1 LNLFIFSKNIP
12 IYHPQE
18 SDILISQQYFL
29 ISFENII
36 SRAQVVLPTKKC
48 GKQIVDMAKNR
59 GVFCL
64 FFETGRKNLV
74 FERGPE
80 NLVFETGPENLAK
93 LSYPSLLGLLL

>member
-1 LNLFIFSKNIP
+1 MHLFIFSKNIP

-36 SRAQVVLPTKKC
+36 SRAQVVLPIKKC

-74 FERGPE
+74 FE
-80 NLVFETGPENLAK
+80 TGPENLAK
-93 LSYPSLLGLLL
+93 LSYPSHLVLLL

>member
-1 LNLFIFSKNIP
+1 MHLFIFSKNIP

-36 SRAQVVLPTKKC
+36 SRAQLVLPIKKC

-74 FERGPE
+74 FE
-80 NLVFETGPENLAK
+80 TGPENLAK
-93 LSYPSLLGLLL
+93 LSYPSHLVLLL

>member
-1 LNLFIFSKNIP
+1 LHLFIFSKNIP

-36 SRAQVVLPTKKC
+36 SRAQVVLPIKKC

-74 FERGPE
+74 FE
-80 NLVFETGPENLAK
+80 TGPENLAK
-93 LSYPSLLGLLL
+93 LSYPSHLVLLL

>member
-36 SRAQVVLPTKKC
+36 SRAQVVLPIKKC
-48 GKQIVDMAKNR
+48 GKQIVDMGKTEEFF
-59 GVFCL
+59 VCFLKQDVKTL
-64 FFETGRKNLV
+64 FLKEDLKTLQ
-74 FERGPE
+74 
-80 NLVFETGPENLAK
+80 
-93 LSYPSLLGLLL
+93 S

>member
-36 SRAQVVLPTKKC
+36 SRAQVVLPIKKC

-64 FFETGRKNLV
+64 FLKQDVKTLFLKEDLKTLQ
-74 FERGPE
+74 
-80 NLVFETGPENLAK
+80 
-93 LSYPSLLGLLL
+93 S